1 MFQNKIL
8 IQFVNLKESR
18 HTSASS
24 KMVSLKYSIMHVDLV
39 SSNSERPSLQTKQ
52 DNLSS
57 AVNLC
62 NGICEQ

>member
-18 HTSASS
+18 HTSVSS
-24 KMVSLKYSIMHVDLV
+24 RMVSLKYSIIHVDLV
-39 SSNSERPSLQTKQ
+39 SSNSEQPSLQTKQ

-62 NGICEQ
+62 NGIS

>member
-24 KMVSLKYSIMHVDLV
+24 RMVSLKYSIIHVDLV
-39 SSNSERPSLQTKQ
+39 SSNSEQPSLQTKQ

-57 AVNLC
+57 AVSLC

>member
-18 HTSASS
+18 HTSVSS
-24 KMVSLKYSIMHVDLV
+24 RMVSLKYSIIHVDLV
-39 SSNSERPSLQTKQ
+39 SSNSEQPSLQTKQ

-57 AVNLC
+57 AVSLC
-62 NGICEQ
+62 NGISEQ